1 MLPSSLPAGRP
12 EGQATLTHACSI
24 GIRSRVGLQSLAT
37 AGCGASV
44 GEPVPSRAAARRQ
57 RQGCGEM
64 RGLGAISVP
73 PRPSDQPPF
82 ATIPVSGCALHRLCV
97 EDICMCSS
105 ATHDVLLQTR
115 PLNFAR
121 FFFNC
126 LAGVS
131 DPARAHNAECAC
143 LHASLHRPQQDSV
156 GECGSSSCPCG
167 RVEKF

>member
-1 MLPSSLPAGRP
+1 
-12 EGQATLTHACSI
+12 
-24 GIRSRVGLQSLAT
+24 
-37 AGCGASV
+37 
-44 GEPVPSRAAARRQ
+44 
-57 RQGCGEM
+57 M

-156 GECGSSSCPCG
+156 GECGSSSCPCA
-167 RVEKF
+167 RVEKNVLAKAQRVTRWEDTLASFTQRALQQASWQYAAAGRTHAEWRRLRDDCVRHCMT